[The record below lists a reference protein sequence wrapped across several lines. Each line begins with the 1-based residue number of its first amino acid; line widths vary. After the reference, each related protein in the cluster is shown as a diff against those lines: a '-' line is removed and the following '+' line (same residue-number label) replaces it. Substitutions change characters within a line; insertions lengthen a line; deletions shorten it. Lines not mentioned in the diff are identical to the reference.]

1 MSLNIHEYYDE
12 NTMGICPVCNGS
24 CSVPLP
30 VGYEHFK
37 DKLYGY
43 DPVTNTIP
51 CNNCGGQKM
60 FTKPSGIVLRRLLD
74 GKPCEHK
81 YYANTISNCYT
92 RHHCMYCGDSYNIDS
107 GD

>member
-1 MSLNIHEYYDE
+1 MSEFKQSD
-12 NTMGICPVCNGS
+12 MVGVCPVCKGS
-24 CSVPLP
+24 CRVLLP
-30 VGYEHFK
+30 VKHQSYK
-37 DKLYGY
+37 DRIAEY

-81 YYANTISNCYT
+81 YSANTISNCYT